1 MIEND
6 GNVLY
11 LLDTAG
17 KLISFLLR
25 ASKTHERP
33 YSSELLNQIRA
44 TFKIYARNLRLP
56 KWRRMSLDFSFDL
69 FSQALAELADV
80 QVNFCADADVFG
92 GRTVP
97 NHDYAKNELILRLFS
112 SFNFWINFDEKIF
125 LGLLKFI

>member
-17 KLISFLLR
+17 KLLSFLLR

-33 YSSELLNQIRA
+33 YSNELLNQIRA

-80 QVNFCADADVFG
+80 QVHFCADADEFG
-92 GRTVP
+92 GRAVLFSVP
-97 NHDYAKNELILRLFS
+97 NHDYAKDEFIDSVALF
-112 SFNFWINFDEKIF
+112 
-125 LGLLKFI
+125 